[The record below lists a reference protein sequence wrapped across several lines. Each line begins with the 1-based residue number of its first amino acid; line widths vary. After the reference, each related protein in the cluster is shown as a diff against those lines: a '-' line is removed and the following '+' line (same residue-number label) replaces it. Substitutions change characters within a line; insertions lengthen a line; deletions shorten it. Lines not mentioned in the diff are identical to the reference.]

1 MKEGKR
7 MSNKTGEML
16 KKLRKERG
24 VTLQVVADAIGCSPS
39 YLHRLENN
47 SRKNPSICTATKLAA
62 FYDIDVSL
70 LNSNDQMEIDCA
82 LIKVAM
88 KQEIAD
94 ELDTAI
100 GKVKEGLVLFNQN
113 DEQSKKAFIEVQ
125 KSLLYIQSLT

>member
-39 YLHRLENN
+39 YLHRLENH
-47 SRKNPSICTATKLAA
+47 SRKNPSIGTATKLAT

-113 DEQSKKAFIEVQ
+113 DEQSKKAFVEVQ
-125 KSLLYIQSLT
+125 KSLLYMQTLL